1 MGKLP
6 AHYIHPR
13 REFRNTFPAL
23 ILERMDDLSSVPL
36 AELRERA
43 VAACRPHLV
52 LVIDE
57 LDDDEPEIFPFGSYI
72 AES

>member
-43 VAACRPHLV
+43 LAARRPALV
-52 LVIDE
+52 LLLAEPDDE
-57 LDDDEPEIFPFGSYI
+57 EPEIFPFQSY
-72 AES
+72 ASS